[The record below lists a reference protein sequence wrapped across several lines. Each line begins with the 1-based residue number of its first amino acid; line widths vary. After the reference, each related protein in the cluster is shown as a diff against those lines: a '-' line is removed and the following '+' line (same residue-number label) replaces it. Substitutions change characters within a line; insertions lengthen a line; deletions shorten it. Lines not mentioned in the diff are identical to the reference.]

1 VHIDPDETEALAH
14 IPSELLFAAPG
25 TPIGYFLLGYDE
37 RGRCPMLTDGRCS
50 IYKHRPRTCRTY
62 DCRVFPATGLKIE
75 GHDKALNA
83 EQTRRWRFDYPGELD
98 RNERDAVRAAAEF
111 LQHEEVLPEG
121 TSATSATQLA
131 VLAVEVHD
139 AFLRYDAGSRS
150 TRVVTPDIQVVRVAL
165 TRRTRSSP
173 RRP

>member
-1 VHIDPDETEALAH
+1 
-14 IPSELLFAAPG
+14 
-25 TPIGYFLLGYDE
+25 
-37 RGRCPMLTDGRCS
+37 
-50 IYKHRPRTCRTY
+50 
-62 DCRVFPATGLKIE
+62 
-75 GHDKALNA
+75 
-83 EQTRRWRFDYPGELD
+83 
-98 RNERDAVRAAAEF
+98 VRAAAEF